1 MKYLGNWAHWEK
13 LMESDWFATAYDGW
27 LREYKTKLQAE
38 SLQTIHQIAL
48 EGSAQSLLA
57 SKYLASAEWEKPV
70 RRAGAPSRQE
80 MKGELARAV
89 KQLSVEDEDAR
100 RIGLS
105 VVQGGK

>member
-1 MKYLGNWAHWEK
+1 MKYLGNYSHWEK
-13 LMESDWFATAYDGW
+13 LLESDWFESAYQGW
-27 LREYKTKLQAE
+27 LRELKIKLQAE
-38 SLQTIHQIAL
+38 ALQTIHQIAR

-89 KQLSVEDEDAR
+89 KQLTYEEDDAK